1 MTGIPSQYSLLGN
14 ALEFA
19 QFRHSVISQNIAN
32 VNTPGFQSRE
42 AAFEQFL
49 EVAQSGSDQVHS
61 AEDFEV
67 ARTLGL
73 TPRADGNNVDLDREF
88 GELKRNALMFQAFS
102 QLLAAKMD
110 TMRRA
115 MQG

>member
-1 MTGIPSQYSLLGN
+1 MGN

-19 QFRHSVISQNIAN
+19 QFRHGVIGQNIAN
-32 VNTPGFQSRE
+32 VNTPGFQTRE
-42 AAFEQFL
+42 AVFDQFL
-49 EVAQSGSDQVHS
+49 ELAQAGSGEIHGTG
-61 AEDFEV
+61 DFEV
-67 ARTLGL
+67 AQTLGL
-73 TPRADGNNVDLDREF
+73 TPRADGNNVDLDKEF
-88 GELKRNALMFQAFS
+88 GELKRNAMMFQTFS

>member
-1 MTGIPSQYSLLGN
+1 M
-14 ALEFA
+14 
-19 QFRHSVISQNIAN
+19 
-32 VNTPGFQSRE
+32 
-42 AAFEQFL
+42 
-49 EVAQSGSDQVHS
+49 AQSGTGEIHT
-61 AEDFEV
+61 AEDFEI

-73 TPRADGNNVDLDREF
+73 TPRSDGNNVDLDKEF
-88 GELKRNALMFQAFS
+88 GELKRNALMFQTFS